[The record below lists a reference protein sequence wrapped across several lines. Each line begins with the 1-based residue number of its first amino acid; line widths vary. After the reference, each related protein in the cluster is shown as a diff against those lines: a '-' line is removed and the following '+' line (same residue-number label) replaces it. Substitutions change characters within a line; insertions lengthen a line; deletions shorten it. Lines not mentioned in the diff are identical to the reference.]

1 MVNFIMP
8 ILFYSKGKIMEREEI
23 KTLLASIEKQVSSSI
38 LGGMEETYEE
48 LERMGFITYHYDDA
62 HPSVTITQKGLDYLE
77 SN

>member
-1 MVNFIMP
+1 
-8 ILFYSKGKIMEREEI
+8 MEREEI

-38 LGGMEETYEE
+38 LGGMEETYDE
-48 LERMGFITYHYDDA
+48 LERMGFIKYHDDEA